1 MFIIELGVIYKVIY
15 HILEGNSE
23 LPKADFK
30 IFDVELITGGIT
42 SFIRL
47 IPFYILL
54 ALIGYIDNFI
64 IYFIGLIILFILFNL
79 IGLVLAHGINTDS
92 YIDGIVKLP
101 EMIKSI
107 EIGTLI
113 IFIIVN
119 VFLGLAAAVVMF
131 ILSMIFIFIPILG
144 FIITVIFY
152 FIILGVLI
160 LYFVLASTYMY
171 KEYVITNKNEFNE
184 NEFNI
189 VLKYPRN
196 TNTTPETN
204 DTEASPKYDVTE
216 EKKE

>member
-1 MFIIELGVIYKVIY
+1 
-15 HILEGNSE
+15 
-23 LPKADFK
+23 
-30 IFDVELITGGIT
+30 
-42 SFIRL
+42 
-47 IPFYILL
+47 
-54 ALIGYIDNFI
+54 
-64 IYFIGLIILFILFNL
+64 
-79 IGLVLAHGINTDS
+79 
-92 YIDGIVKLP
+92 
-101 EMIKSI
+101 
-107 EIGTLI
+107 
-113 IFIIVN
+113 
-119 VFLGLAAAVVMF
+119 MF